1 MSEYSSSFIDLED
14 HPSLEI
20 GVRTETSYPE
30 NCVKPTTRNWR
41 LGAREQPA
49 YYKKLQT
56 VRVRSLEGYL
66 ERKGPQ
72 LILEFSL
79 V

>member
-1 MSEYSSSFIDLED
+1 MS
-14 HPSLEI
+14 
-20 GVRTETSYPE
+20 
-30 NCVKPTTRNWR
+30 TRVPLSISKTIPIWR
-41 LGAREQPA
+41 LGVAWGQAILNIALKPPRITDAKEHA
-49 YYKKLQT
+49 INRLISKKLQT

-72 LILEFSL
+72 LILDLSL